1 MKLFDDIER
10 TDESPMK
17 YQESLFEY
25 MNRSTIQEY
34 RNMRDSLESWF
45 NRYRGSLDRGSHND
59 LCRRFRGSNTNHTG
73 AVFELFIH
81 EFLTRLGC
89 NVEVEPS
96 VSGQRPDF
104 LVHHGDSSFYVEATV
119 VKNKGGEEGNS
130 IALHPDLR
138 YAMDAI
144 NDSLSSKDFY
154 IDIDGVGNFPPSFD
168 RPKKDTIVEPF
179 RKLIE
184 ESDYHEVRQLE
195 EEDRFDELP
204 YAIFRH
210 KGWWI
215 QGSLLTRDESDREKS
230 VKIICGYGGLSGEE
244 NSLKLFPPVRE
255 AVRDKAK
262 KYKDV
267 CKDRLLVVA
276 VNLSSSHP
284 AFDRNAAQTALYGY
298 SKKRDAAYRDTY
310 FPIHK
315 YDRNPDGVWFYS
327 SKGCN
332 RHLGAVLFF
341 RQTPYYVDDYFN
353 YLYISPHIKD
363 NLPNFLR
370 YLPHAEFKE
379 DELVEWHDGEN
390 LFEDLPLLSQ
400 INAERERKMRDY
412 LAQCDAD

>member
-1 MKLFDDIER
+1 MKLFDDMER

-17 YQESLFEY
+17 YQELLFEY
-25 MNRSTIQEY
+25 MNRSTWQEY
-34 RNMRDSLESWF
+34 SHMRCSLESWF
-45 NRYRGSLDRGSHND
+45 DRYQDSIGRESRND
-59 LCRRFRGSNTNHTG
+59 LCRRFRGNNTNHTG
-73 AVFELFIH
+73 AIFELFIH

-96 VSGQRPDF
+96 VSGQQPDF

-119 VKNKGGEEGNS
+119 VKNKGGEEGNP

-154 IDIDGVGNFPPSFD
+154 IDIDEVGDFPPSFK
-168 RPKKDTIVEPF
+168 RPKKEAIVEPF

-184 ESDYHEVRQLE
+184 ESEYCEVRKLE
-195 EEDRFDELP
+195 EEDRFGELP

-210 KGWWI
+210 KGWCMK
-215 QGSLLTRDESDREKS
+215 GSLLPKDESDRKKS
-230 VKIICGYGGLSGEE
+230 VKIICGGPSVEGNGLRFFTPIR
-244 NSLKLFPPVRE
+244 K

-267 CKDRLLVVA
+267 CKNRLLVVA
-276 VNLSSSHP
+276 VNLSASHP
-284 AFDRNAAQTALYGY
+284 ALDRNAAQTALYGY
-298 SKKRDAAYRDTY
+298 SRKRDEAHRDTY
-310 FPIHK
+310 FPMHK
-315 YDRNPDGVWFYS
+315 CDRNPDGVWSHEDKIY
-327 SKGCN
+327 N
-332 RHLGAVLFF
+332 RHLGAVLLF
-341 RQTPYYVDDYFN
+341 RQIPDHVDDYFN
-353 YLYISPHIKD
+353 YLYISPHTKD

-370 YLPHAEFKE
+370 RLPYAELKE

-400 INAERERKMRDY
+400 INAERERKMRAY